1 MPDKPADQRICKNC
15 NSINVDK
22 YCSNCGQKVHVE
34 RYTLKR
40 FFSIILDAFN
50 LEKGILYTFRML
62 LIKPGKTIHDYLNG
76 RTKPYFNPLNYLL
89 VAAGI
94 YAVLVLWLNIFDT
107 TIDAT
112 NELLNMD
119 SVEESEEVIAMQS
132 RFMESFKSYI
142 NLIPLMM
149 IPFSSLISMLFFRSG
164 KLFYGEH
171 LIINS
176 YLFAQGFY
184 ITLLVSPVVIIFPS
198 IKALF
203 GVILA
208 LIIISYLAYSFS
220 KIFRR
225 SVLRSIAGSFMVYI
239 AGMLLFYLAF
249 LLILII
255 FVIILKLFGYSLLDL
270 F

>member
-1 MPDKPADQRICKNC
+1 MPDTLPEQRICKNC
-15 NSINVDK
+15 NSSNIDK
-22 YCSNCGQKVHVE
+22 YCGNCGQQVHLE

-50 LEKGILYTFRML
+50 LEKGILYTFKML
-62 LIKPGKTIHDYLNG
+62 LLKPGEAINDYLNG
-76 RTKPYFNPLNYLL
+76 KTKPYFNPLNYLL

-112 NELLNMD
+112 NDLLNMD
-119 SVEESEEVIAMQS
+119 AIEESEEAIEMQS
-132 RFMESFKSYI
+132 RFLESFKNYI

-149 IPFSSLISMLFFRSG
+149 IPFASMISMIFFKST

-176 YLFAQGFY
+176 FLFAQGFY
-184 ITLLVSPVVIIFPS
+184 MTMIITPFVIIFPS
-198 IKALF
+198 LKVFF

-208 LIIISYLAYSFS
+208 VIIIVYLGYSFHH
-220 KIFRR
+220 IFRR
-225 SVLRSIAGSFMVYI
+225 SVLRSYAGALLVYI

-249 LLILII
+249 ILILII
-255 FVIILKLFGYSLLDL
+255 FIIVLKLLGYSLLDL

>member
-15 NSINVDK
+15 NSVNVDK
-22 YCSNCGQKVHVE
+22 YCSNCGQKVQHE

-50 LEKGILYTFRML
+50 LERGILYTFKML
-62 LIKPGKTIHDYLNG
+62 LIKPGKAINDYLNG
-76 RTKPYFNPLNYLL
+76 STKPYFNPLNYLL

-112 NELLNMD
+112 NKLLNVD
-119 SVEESEEVIAMQS
+119 TVEESEEVIEMQS
-132 RFMESFKSYI
+132 RFLESFKNYI
-142 NLIPLMM
+142 NLIPLLM
-149 IPFSSLISMLFFRSG
+149 IPFSSMISMLFFKSKR
-164 KLFYGEH
+164 LFYGEH

-176 YLFAQGFY
+176 FLFAQGFY
-184 ITLLVSPVVIIFPS
+184 IMLILTPFVIIFPS
-198 IKALF
+198 LKVFF

-208 LIIISYLAYSFS
+208 VIIIVYLGYSFK

-225 SVLRSIAGSFMVYI
+225 SRLRSYAGGLLVYI
-239 AGMLLFYLAF
+239 AGMLLFYLAI

-255 FVIILKLFGYSLLDL
+255 LIIVLKLLGYSLLDL